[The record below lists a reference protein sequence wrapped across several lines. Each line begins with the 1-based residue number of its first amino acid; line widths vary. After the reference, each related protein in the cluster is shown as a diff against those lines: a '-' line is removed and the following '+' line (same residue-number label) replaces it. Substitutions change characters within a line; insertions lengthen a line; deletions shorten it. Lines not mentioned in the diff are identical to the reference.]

1 MSDPPT
7 DFARTRRTFPDLS
20 FPMPDFMTVDYA
32 GQPLWLWAGFLSS
45 ILFLLWVD
53 LGLLNRKDA
62 IVSPKKSAMM
72 WAGFASLAVA
82 FGFYI
87 WYFYEPDPQFYN
99 DPTNLKQQAV
109 IQYATGYLLETA
121 LAFDNIFVIGMV
133 FTFFAVPREYQHR
146 VLFWGIIGAI
156 VFRGIFISL
165 GAAVVNEFT
174 WVLYFFAAFLIFT
187 GGKMLFSGAGDDDDE
202 EMDLE
207 KNPVLR
213 FLKKRLRVTD
223 TIDNHNFVVRRPH
236 PRTGKMV
243 LFATPLLLCLL
254 MVEIVDIIF
263 AVDSVPAIF
272 AVTRDPFIVYTSNIF
287 AILGLRS
294 MYFMLSAAIA
304 RFKYLKYGL
313 SLVLVLIGLKIF
325 WNFLLYKQ
333 LHLVPY
339 LEPQWSLMLTVLFLG
354 GAILFS
360 LWKTGADAKAVR
372 G

>member
-1 MSDPPT
+1 
-7 DFARTRRTFPDLS
+7 
-20 FPMPDFMTVDYA
+20 MPEFLTVEYA
-32 GQPLWLWAGFLSS
+32 GQPLWLWASFLSF
-45 ILFLLWVD
+45 IVFLLWVD

-62 IVSPKKSAMM
+62 IVSPKKSAIM
-72 WAGFASLAVA
+72 WSCFASLAVA
-82 FGFYI
+82 FGAYI
-87 WYFYEPDPQFYN
+87 YFYYQPDPQFYN
-99 DPTNLKQQAV
+99 SPENLNVQATL
-109 IQYATGYLLETA
+109 QFATGYLLETA
-121 LAFDNIFVIGMV
+121 LAFDNIFVIGLV

-146 VLFWGIIGAI
+146 VLFWGILGAI

-187 GGKMLFSGAGDDDDE
+187 GAKMLMSGSDDEDE
-202 EMDLE
+202 EMDL
-207 KNPVLR
+207 NDNAVFR
-213 FLKKRLRVTD
+213 FLKKRMRVTE
-223 TIDNHNFVVRRPH
+223 TIENHNFVVRKPH
-236 PRTGKMV
+236 PVTGKMV
-243 LFATPLLLCLL
+243 LWGTPLLLCLL
-254 MVEIVDIIF
+254 MVETVDIIF

-294 MYFMLSAAIA
+294 MYFMLAAAIA

-339 LEPQWSLMLTVLFLG
+339 LEPQWSLMLTIGLLG

-360 LWKTGADAKAVR
+360 LWKTGSQAKAR
-372 G
+372 LG